1 MAAVDDLRNS
11 IIDKLLAISNEDYL
25 SSIYQIIDQKKK
37 SSDKIILSKEQIQ
50 MLEMSEEDIKNS
62 KLISQEELDKS
73 DLEWLKEL

>member
-25 SSIYQIIDQKKK
+25 SSINQIIDQKKK

-50 MLEMSEEDIKNS
+50 MLEMSENDIKNS

-73 DLEWLKEL
+73 DLEWLKEQ